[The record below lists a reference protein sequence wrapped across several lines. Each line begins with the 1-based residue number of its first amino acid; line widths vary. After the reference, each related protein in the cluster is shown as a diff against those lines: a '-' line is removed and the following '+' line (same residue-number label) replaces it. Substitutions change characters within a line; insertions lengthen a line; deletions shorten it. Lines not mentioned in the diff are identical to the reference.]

1 MLDWNRD
8 PQPKHV
14 GWGVL
19 DRSALAL
26 GWIFGCVSNLQ
37 GTQTPDPNAGR
48 WVCLAV
54 GCNCAVSCGSVKLG
68 SRWVFVF
75 FPYRVSLSTHQM
87 KRRHQVLYY
96 QGEITWG
103 GNSDQAPLFEFRRQI
118 FGVYNSVS
126 DTQTNP
132 YTRVLAPDL

>member
-1 MLDWNRD
+1 MT
-8 PQPKHV
+8 
-14 GWGVL
+14 
-19 DRSALAL
+19 SAAEK
-26 GWIFGCVSNLQ
+26 V
-37 GTQTPDPNAGR
+37 A
-48 WVCLAV
+48 
-54 GCNCAVSCGSVKLG
+54 
-68 SRWVFVF
+68 
-75 FPYRVSLSTHQM
+75 YE
-87 KRRHQVLYY
+87 